1 MALFGGKKSKKSKVV
16 AEIEAILSDADTY
29 LKNGN
34 TEKSASEYRRAHRYL
49 YREEKVAEDPEEFS
63 ELYTRTGHGLFET
76 GEPDRAIECF
86 DKATQL
92 SPDNVDAWLSRGMVH
107 LSNKTMLNYAVMCF
121 NEVLKRYPNSVE
133 ALENK
138 AEAFTLDGRDDDAK
152 EAYIKLMEV
161 NPSRKDEYAA
171 KTGGEVPPPSLDTVE
186 AIDEALRKDP
196 KDIEL
201 WKKKAELLEEKN
213 DAEEAVEC
221 YLRLGHLTESDD
233 PYRKVLELDPDNVH
247 AKEKLGI
254 VDEPAPEME
263 IAEEPE
269 LIPEMTIEEPVIE
282 EPAPEMVIEETIVEE
297 PTPEITIEAEEPEPI
312 IEESE
317 PEPVIEEP
325 TPEPEPV
332 VEEPAFESEPE
343 PVVEEPA
350 FEPTPEPVI
359 EEPEPEPVVEEAP
372 VEDAPM
378 SEEDLISKGDEYFE
392 NGDFENALACF
403 DKLAELKPNDA
414 DTLHNKAA
422 ALFQM
427 EKYDDAVGVFDKL
440 LELDPEDVT
449 AYLTKGAS
457 LYRSGKYD
465 DAVNTLNNVV
475 KRDMNNG
482 TAWYYKACAEAKKG
496 NNNLIFPFLTR
507 AAGIDDD
514 FKERARDDEAFEAV
528 KEEQAFKDIV
538 G

>member
-16 AEIEAILSDADTY
+16 AEIETILSDADTY

-107 LSNKTMLNYAVMCF
+107 LSNKTMLNYAIMCF

-152 EAYIKLMEV
+152 EVYIKLMEV
-161 NPSRKDEYAA
+161 NPSRKDEYAS
-171 KTGGEVPPPSLDTVE
+171 KTGGEVPPQSLDTIE

-196 KDIEL
+196 KDVEL

-233 PYRKVLELDPDNVH
+233 PYKKVLELDPDNVH

-254 VDEPAPEME
+254 EAESAPEIE

-269 LIPEMTIEEPVIE
+269 VEPEPIPEIAIEEPVAD
-282 EPAPEMVIEETIVEE
+282 EPAPEPVVEE
-297 PTPEITIEAEEPEPI
+297 FT
-312 IEESE
+312 

-332 VEEPAFESEPE
+332 IEEP
-343 PVVEEPA
+343 V
-350 FEPTPEPVI
+350 PEPVI
-359 EEPEPEPVVEEAP
+359 EEPEPVADEPVPEPVIEEPTPEPEPIIEEPVPEPIVEEVP
-372 VEDAPM
+372 TEEAPM

-392 NGDFENALACF
+392 NGDFDNALACF
-403 DKLAELKPNDA
+403 DKLAELKPDDP

-422 ALFQM
+422 VLFQL
-427 EKYDDAVGVFDKL
+427 ERYDDAVGVFDKL

-457 LYRSGKYD
+457 LYRAGKYD
-465 DAVNTLNNVV
+465 DAINTLNNVV

-482 TAWYYKACAEAKKG
+482 TAWYYKACAEGSKG
-496 NNNLIFPFLTR
+496 NNQLVFPFLTR
-507 AAGIDDD
+507 AVGIDED
-514 FKERARDDEAFEAV
+514 FKERAKDEEAFAAV
-528 KEEQAFKDIV
+528 REEQAFKDII